1 MSDVEAS
8 GRERTA
14 PGPAA
19 TSAVPPARAEA
30 AARVEEGSFG
40 RALAAAREARGL
52 TQADVAAQL
61 RLSTRQVRAIEAED
75 LAALPEGPFVR
86 GYLRG
91 FARLVD
97 LPAEPLLALLNAR
110 LRPSEPLRG
119 AVEGAKAVSPIQR
132 TPREPVSGRFAIGAA
147 VAALLVF
154 ALFGWWTMRPAPPA
168 PPTAQVEVAPAAA
181 AVQPA
186 PAAGTEQPAPG
197 AAAAAEPPAVAA
209 AESSGPAA
217 AEPAATA
224 PDGALTL
231 RFRGL
236 SWVEVRQADGAVL
249 LSQNNPAGTQRTID
263 GVPPY
268 TLVVGNASKVD
279 LEFRGRSVDLA
290 AAANRDDVARL
301 RLE

>member
-14 PGPAA
+14 AAPAAGPA
-19 TSAVPPARAEA
+19 SPPARAEA
-30 AARVEEGSFG
+30 AARGEEGSFG

-168 PPTAQVEVAPAAA
+168 PPAAQVEVAPAAGAAPSAA
-181 AVQPA
+181 AVGAA
-186 PAAGTEQPAPG
+186 PAVVEQPAAVAGDASGPD
-197 AAAAAEPPAVAA
+197 AAE
-209 AESSGPAA
+209 
-217 AEPAATA
+217 TLA
-224 PDGALTL
+224 PVPDTALTL

-236 SWVEVRQADGAVL
+236 SWVEIRQADGAVL
-249 LSQNNPAGTQRTID
+249 LSQNNPAGTQRTVD

-279 LEFRGRSVDLA
+279 LEFRGRPVDLA

>member
-14 PGPAA
+14 AAPAAGPA
-19 TSAVPPARAEA
+19 SPPARAEA
-30 AARVEEGSFG
+30 AARGEEGSFG

-119 AVEGAKAVSPIQR
+119 AVEGAKAVSPLQR

-168 PPTAQVEVAPAAA
+168 PPAAQVEI
-181 AVQPA
+181 A
-186 PAAGTEQPAPG
+186 PAAGAAQSAAAVGAAPHAPGAPAAVEQPA
-197 AAAAAEPPAVAA
+197 AEAGDA
-209 AESSGPAA
+209 SGPAA
-217 AEPAATA
+217 AEPVAQV
-224 PDGALTL
+224 PDTALTL

-236 SWVEVRQADGAVL
+236 SWVEIRQADGAVL
-249 LSQNNPAGTQRTID
+249 LSQNNPAGTQRTVD

-279 LEFRGRSVDLA
+279 LEFRGRPVDLA